1 MKLEDVIRRAGIW
14 RAGEIPSASGIP
26 SGFAA
31 LDDILPGGGWPRTGL
46 TEILAAAPG
55 IGALRLILPALA
67 RLSRAGRWI
76 IWVSPPHVPYAP
88 ALREYGLDLTR
99 MLVVDLPDEAG
110 AAKEQA
116 LWAYEQ
122 ALRFTDCGAA
132 LCWLDEL
139 ANLRLRR
146 LQLAAEAG
154 HTWGIAFRPQRCA
167 SEPSPAPF
175 RLELESCREPAG
187 SKALPGACLRVTLLK
202 ARGAHGGAQCLLEI

>member
-14 RAGEIPSASGIP
+14 RAGEIPAAPRIP

-31 LDDILPGGGWPRTGL
+31 LDDILPGGGWPRAGL
-46 TEILAAAPG
+46 TEILAAVPG

-67 RLSRAGRWI
+67 RLSHAGHWI
-76 IWVSPPHVPYAP
+76 VWVSPPHVPYAP
-88 ALREYGLDLTR
+88 ALRDHGLDLTR
-99 MLVVDLPDEAG
+99 MLVVDLPDAVD

-122 ALRFTDCGAA
+122 ALRFTGCGAA
-132 LCWLDEL
+132 LYWLDDL

-154 HTWGIAFRPQRCA
+154 HTWGIAFRPRHCA
-167 SEPSPAPF
+167 GAPSPAPF
-175 RLELESCREPAG
+175 RLALDACDEAADSGRERR
-187 SKALPGACLRVTLLK
+187 LLRVAVLK
-202 ARGAHGGAQCLLEI
+202 ARGARGGAQCLLEI